1 MPALGRSMSIEEIVA
16 RIRFECE
23 GQRRRRRADETISDD
38 RQMIRCRTKHD
49 SSHHADFRAADL
61 CKYVRGI
68 ASIRL
73 IDFDS
78 STNDR
83 DLARQTL
90 IIYACSPASYG
101 FRITTEQN
109 GGDCARRCSVSY
121 SHLTNTEQVDSI
133 TGSGTRQFDTCR
145 ETRFGFKACHRR
157 TNGEVGRAAHYL
169 CMNQLSAI
177 GEICIDAGI
186 YDPHFDSTRP
196 PQHPDTR

>member
-23 GQRRRRRADETISDD
+23 CQRRRRRADETISDD

-68 ASIRL
+68 AWIRL

-101 FRITTEQN
+101 FRITPEQN
-109 GGDCARRCSVSY
+109 GGAFGIPFMLSP
-121 SHLTNTEQVDSI
+121 SHSSHT
-133 TGSGTRQFDTCR
+133 
-145 ETRFGFKACHRR
+145 
-157 TNGEVGRAAHYL
+157 
-169 CMNQLSAI
+169 
-177 GEICIDAGI
+177 
-186 YDPHFDSTRP
+186 
-196 PQHPDTR
+196 

>member
-23 GQRRRRRADETISDD
+23 CQRRRRRADETISDD

-68 ASIRL
+68 AWIRL

-109 GGDCARRCSVSY
+109 GGDFVPPCVVFSFPLP
-121 SHLTNTEQVDSI
+121 H
-133 TGSGTRQFDTCR
+133 TRQGDF
-145 ETRFGFKACHRR
+145 
-157 TNGEVGRAAHYL
+157 
-169 CMNQLSAI
+169 I
-177 GEICIDAGI
+177 
-186 YDPHFDSTRP
+186 P
-196 PQHPDTR
+196 

>member
-23 GQRRRRRADETISDD
+23 CQRRRRRADETISDD

-68 ASIRL
+68 AWIRL
-73 IDFDS
+73 IDFDG
-78 STNDR
+78 STNAR

-121 SHLTNTEQVDSI
+121 SHLTNTDQVGSI
-133 TGSGTRQFDTCR
+133 TRRRTRPFDTRPATPFCV
-145 ETRFGFKACHRR
+145 KA
-157 TNGEVGRAAHYL
+157 RAPPA
-169 CMNQLSAI
+169 QLA
-177 GEICIDAGI
+177 
-186 YDPHFDSTRP
+186 
-196 PQHPDTR
+196 